1 VESSTQSSDKAANQS
16 PTDVMSLVKSL
27 YRKREAMPMEAE
39 PEEQDVNLDTE

>member
-1 VESSTQSSDKAANQS
+1 MESSTQSLEKAESQS

>member
-1 VESSTQSSDKAANQS
+1 VESSTQSLEKTESQS

-39 PEEQDVNLDTE
+39 PEEQDVNLNTE